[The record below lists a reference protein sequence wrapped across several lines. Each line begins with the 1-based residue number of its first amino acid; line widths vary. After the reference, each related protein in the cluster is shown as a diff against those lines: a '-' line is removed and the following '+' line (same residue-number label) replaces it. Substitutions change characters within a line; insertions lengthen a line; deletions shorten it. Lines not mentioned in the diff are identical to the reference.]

1 MENNIEKLIRDD
13 FHKRKI
19 NPSANALDR
28 LNAKLDTQTNVK
40 RKKFVRIFA
49 FVASIVGLIFLLQ
62 SVFRTTESNISNEV
76 ITNIKLNDSINKQK
90 PNKEYYTP
98 IALESLDTMSI
109 KLTKTTILKRNN
121 DNSVQTNFVSVSEEK
136 LKSKITESTLVE
148 KELPTILLIKKEEVV
163 ALNDTVKP
171 RFKSKTISDEELD
184 ALLASAMQ
192 SLTKKGS
199 DSIEISAQS
208 MLYEIEVEINQ
219 PLPEKIFLTLKTG
232 ANTVNTLIKSNK

>member
-19 NPSANALDR
+19 NPSVNALER
-28 LNAKLDTQTNVK
+28 LNAKLDTKTSVK
-40 RKKFVRIFA
+40 RNRVVRIFA
-49 FVASIVGLIFLLQ
+49 FAASIAGLIFLLQ

-76 ITNIKLNDSINKQK
+76 ITNIKHNDSINKQK

-98 IALESLDTMSI
+98 VALESLDTMSI
-109 KLTKTTILKRNN
+109 KLTNTTIIKRKN

-136 LKSKITESTLVE
+136 LKSKINQSTLVE
-148 KELPTILLIKKEEVV
+148 KELPIIVLTEKVEVV

-171 RFKSKTISDEELD
+171 RFKQNTISDEELD

-192 SLTKKGS
+192 SLPKKGS

-232 ANTVNTLIKSNK
+232 ANTFKTLVKSNK

>member
-28 LNAKLDTQTNVK
+28 LNAKLDIQTNVK

-49 FVASIVGLIFLLQ
+49 FAASIAGLIFLLQ
-62 SVFRTTESNISNEV
+62 SVFRTTESTISNEV
-76 ITNIKLNDSINKQK
+76 ITNIKLNDSINKQE
-90 PNKEYYTP
+90 PIKEYYTP
-98 IALESLDTMSI
+98 VALESLDTISN
-109 KLTKTTILKRNN
+109 KLTNTTIIKRKN
-121 DNSVQTNFVSVSEEK
+121 DNSVQTKFVSVSEEK
-136 LKSKITESTLVE
+136 LQSKIKESALVE
-148 KELPTILLIKKEEVV
+148 KELPIIVLTEKDEVV

-171 RFKSKTISDEELD
+171 RFKPNTISDEELD

-192 SLTKKGS
+192 SLPKKGS

>member
-19 NPSANALDR
+19 NPSTNALDR

-40 RKKFVRIFA
+40 RKKLIRIFA
-49 FVASIVGLIFLLQ
+49 FAASIVGLIFLFQ
-62 SVFRTTESNISNEV
+62 SVFRTTDTNISNEV
-76 ITNIKLNDSINKQK
+76 ITNIKLYDSINKQE

-98 IALESLDTMSI
+98 VALDSLDRISN
-109 KLTKTTILKRNN
+109 KLTNTTIIKRKN
-121 DNSVQTNFVSVSEEK
+121 DNSVQIKFVSVSGEK
-136 LKSKITESTLVE
+136 LKSKIKESTLVE
-148 KELPTILLIKKEEVV
+148 KELPIIVLTEKEEII

-171 RFKSKTISDEELD
+171 RFKPNTISDEELD

-192 SLTKKGS
+192 SLPKKGS
-199 DSIEISAQS
+199 DSIEINAQS

-219 PLPEKIFLTLKTG
+219 PLPEKIFLTLKKG